1 MTPALDEKDNYAEL
15 TEKQQQVVDEL
26 VETPTAQNQDVADR
40 ADVSR
45 STVYNVKE
53 KYGDIVESQLNQV
66 GRYNGEGTM
75 EGDPFNGKLKA
86 EQSWQSISERPDAQ
100 ERADENPE
108 TEGGVLTVRLHRPD
122 IEQILLTGS
131 ISDDFRRDLVNRV
144 LESAFINSEG

>member
-86 EQSWQSISERPDAQ
+86 EQSWQSISEPPDAQ
-100 ERADENPE
+100 KRADENPE
-108 TEGGVLTVRLHRPD
+108 TEGGVLTVRLHRAD